1 VLTDN
6 ELDENI
12 KTLTK
17 RYFTVLNVSPS
28 ASFQVV
34 MLLEGYKEEQQN
46 RQFRRQE
53 EMKKSLGTDFDD
65 LINIG

>member
-1 VLTDN
+1 
-6 ELDENI
+6 
-12 KTLTK
+12 
-17 RYFTVLNVSPS
+17 
-28 ASFQVV
+28 
-34 MLLEGYKEEQQN
+34 MLLDGYKEEQQN